1 MMKKALAIQ
10 MALLASSSAL
20 ALAYAPHA
28 AAHHSFAAYDITQ
41 SIEFEGTVAT
51 LKFRNPHIEMTLE
64 HRNKDGKLEI
74 VHFVDGAPAN
84 MLVRMGLEPDLVKPG
99 TKITAIGSPRKDTP
113 AEYFL
118 KTIILADGR
127 KFESLK
133 TPPKK

>member
-1 MMKKALAIQ
+1 MSKALAIRT
-10 MALLASSSAL
+10 ALLAPSL
-20 ALAYAPHA
+20 ALAAAYALPA
-28 AAHHSFAAYDITQ
+28 SAHHSFAAYDITR
-41 SIEFEGTVAT
+41 SVEVAGTVAT

-64 HRNKDGKLEI
+64 LRNKDGKAEI

-84 MLVRMGLEPDLVKPG
+84 MLVRMGLEPDLIKPG

-113 AEYFL
+113 TEYFL

-133 TPPKK
+133 K